1 MIYKYIFK
9 YISSNVR
16 LVINT
21 NFFPMS
27 LISSYEQKLMMGMI
41 NIIIVMNSNKV
52 SPLLDVLGKL
62 MSTKNQMEHN
72 NNDEQNKQQY
82 QRERGRRKMLFIRFS
97 PRI

>member
-1 MIYKYIFK
+1 
-9 YISSNVR
+9 
-16 LVINT
+16 
-21 NFFPMS
+21 MS

-97 PRI
+97 PRIIYF